1 MGKFSI
7 GLDLGSQ
14 QAALAVFDHTR
25 QCAVPLEIDGD
36 KTMPSCIA
44 LEPGGGDA
52 VVGKRAEHRSAKK
65 CEGVLCAY
73 RQMLYGTCKEWG
85 VHRKMCNERW
95 HFNVAEDE
103 AAASAMD
110 AQYLVKDEK
119 INVQVLIG
127 RVVEVVCASLVDAS
141 VSGGALVNENGDEV
155 TFVNFSI
162 SVPECLTEDQRT
174 AIAEGAKRIIH
185 NALGPLPIMIVN
197 ETLAVA
203 MQFCSTPP
211 FRPRKFMCLDLG
223 SSKCTMSIFELKQVS
238 VDLFSLQELISR
250 TDVFIGSSEIEYRMM
265 LWCEKRKP
273 FAESMLSSKAALFKL
288 RREVRGAMKTLT
300 VAEEAMIEAD
310 SVVAGNDLQL
320 MLTLEDFEHE
330 CKDLFDAVSSLV
342 EVVVKEGGV
351 GFAPELVLAGGA
363 MRIPRLQRNIE
374 KLIGM
379 HGAVIRKTVDMDRA
393 VSLGAA
399 TIAALHHGVG
409 VVRLPL
415 DEAEPYRE
423 QPSRIRLGKEPSGV
437 LRELSR
443 EPEQGPD
450 SAENKEVEDLRVQ
463 NEALRNRNKL
473 LKEAEE
479 AMQGQLYDQQQLIE
493 RLRHGALVPSDEPEP
508 APPIAKP
515 PKKKESAQEP
525 PFRLEERLPGETDDT
540 DAETGADA
548 GQGAAAAHLRG
559 QLLLVQQETEKAR
572 GEAAEL
578 RGRLSTTEAER
589 DALAAQCKEL
599 RDLVASSAEGASA
612 LEAAV
617 TSLLPEL
624 LSAQRSMEEA
634 AKAAAAACEGQK
646 QADALADAL
655 NNQVLTLQAQ
665 NLELEGQR
673 QAADTL
679 HNTIKGLEEEVSK
692 LQKEKLQLEEGETK
706 SLLRKGGEEEEEGE
720 EKSDASK
727 RRSGKAASRAA
738 TEVPRTRYRLRLWRF
753 SLEFVY

>member
-103 AAASAMD
+103 AAAGSAMD

-238 VDLFSLQELISR
+238 VDLFSLQ
-250 TDVFIGSSEIEYRMM
+250 
-265 LWCEKRKP
+265 
-273 FAESMLSSKAALFKL
+273 
-288 RREVRGAMKTLT
+288 
-300 VAEEAMIEAD
+300 
-310 SVVAGNDLQL
+310 
-320 MLTLEDFEHE
+320 
-330 CKDLFDAVSSLV
+330 
-342 EVVVKEGGV
+342 
-351 GFAPELVLAGGA
+351 
-363 MRIPRLQRNIE
+363 
-374 KLIGM
+374 
-379 HGAVIRKTVDMDRA
+379 
-393 VSLGAA
+393 
-399 TIAALHHGVG
+399 
-409 VVRLPL
+409 VRL
-415 DEAEPYRE
+415 AF
-423 QPSRIRLGKEPSGV
+423 
-437 LRELSR
+437 
-443 EPEQGPD
+443 
-450 SAENKEVEDLRVQ
+450 
-463 NEALRNRNKL
+463 L
-473 LKEAEE
+473 L
-479 AMQGQLYDQQQLIE
+479 
-493 RLRHGALVPSDEPEP
+493 
-508 APPIAKP
+508 
-515 PKKKESAQEP
+515 
-525 PFRLEERLPGETDDT
+525 
-540 DAETGADA
+540 
-548 GQGAAAAHLRG
+548 AAAAFM
-559 QLLLVQQETEKAR
+559 
-572 GEAAEL
+572 EAAL
-578 RGRLSTTEAER
+578 LCMGGTLTFMGAGAHFSDRCLHRLFRDRVSH
-589 DALAAQCKEL
+589 DAL
-599 RDLVASSAEGASA
+599 VNPHPPP
-612 LEAAV
+612 
-617 TSLLPEL
+617 SL
-624 LSAQRSMEEA
+624 
-634 AKAAAAACEGQK
+634 
-646 QADALADAL
+646 
-655 NNQVLTLQAQ
+655 
-665 NLELEGQR
+665 
-673 QAADTL
+673 
-679 HNTIKGLEEEVSK
+679 
-692 LQKEKLQLEEGETK
+692 
-706 SLLRKGGEEEEEGE
+706 
-720 EKSDASK
+720 
-727 RRSGKAASRAA
+727 
-738 TEVPRTRYRLRLWRF
+738 
-753 SLEFVY
+753 